1 MTEIRNSEQLDCRL
15 PIESCGVLRTACC
28 GTQNAEG
35 RTPNERIENRQSKIK
50 NRSGFAI
57 VELLLAVAIGGMLLA
72 AVAFAFNASAINCR
86 ENEEIFKTMN
96 NARQALFR
104 ITSQLRTADAVDPNA
119 PSNACGFITADG
131 QDITYE
137 YRSADKKLYLITNV
151 DGNTYV
157 LCDNVAAATFTKTL
171 TGDGLDCKS
180 VQISITV
187 VNGDMQRKVS
197 SAAAIRKNLD

>member
-1 MTEIRNSEQLDCRL
+1 MQKTRYK
-15 PIESCGVLRTACC
+15 A
-28 GTQNAEG
+28 
-35 RTPNERIENRQSKIK
+35 
-50 NRSGFAI
+50 GFTMA
-57 VELLLAVAIGGMLLA
+57 ELLVAVAIAGMLLA
-72 AVAFAFNASAINCR
+72 AVAFAFNASAINYR

-96 NARQALFR
+96 NTRQALSR

-119 PSNACGFITADG
+119 PGNACSFIAADG

-151 DGNTYV
+151 NGNTYV

-171 TGDGLDCKS
+171 TDDGLDCKS

-187 VNGDMQRKVS
+187 ANGDMQRKVS
-197 SAAAIRKNLD
+197 AAAVIRRNLS